1 MPLIFCVQH
10 GLQACLG
17 PMVDII
23 CDFIKCSFSLRVVM
37 VVVVVDIF
45 DYYSKAPLIAF
56 SSSDYYDLQTTITTW
71 L

>member
-1 MPLIFCVQH
+1 M
-10 GLQACLG
+10 LG
-17 PMVDII
+17 II
-23 CDFIKCSFSLRVVM
+23 CDFIEGSFPLRVVM
-37 VVVVVDIF
+37 VVDMF

>member
-1 MPLIFCVQH
+1 MPTYLLCEPV
-10 GLQACLG
+10 LQACLS
-17 PMVDII
+17 PMLGII
-23 CDFIKCSFSLRVVM
+23 CDFIEGSFPLRVVM
-37 VVVVVDIF
+37 VVDMF